1 MASNRG
7 VDVQCIVDHCL
18 VLLFTPIMQE
28 LEASLIAAKKQEQ
41 QEQLAKRDLEGEV
54 RSHLAASTMLK
65 RELDA
70 V

>member
-1 MASNRG
+1 MGSNRG
-7 VDVQCIVDHCL
+7 VGVQCIVDHCL